1 MRYIVVDLNGAS
13 RLSFRSL
20 SGARDWSH
28 ALSKQDPDRLGELL
42 IERFNDEGQIVGESQ
57 WADEFL
63 SDLQEWMVAA
73 PSPFAL
79 ATATSGPVRFKT
91 EGLEAALSAAFDQ
104 ALRVSPQDAWS
115 GMGASTPYGSSH
127 LHEGATDT
135 PDQLQAETVAGSARM
150 RPVAA
155 F

>member
-20 SGARDWSH
+20 SEARDWSY
-28 ALSKQDPDRLGELL
+28 ALSKQDPGRLGELL
-42 IERFNDEGQIVGESQ
+42 IEHFNNEGQIVGESQ

-63 SDLQEWMVAA
+63 SDLQESTVAA

-79 ATATSGPVRFKT
+79 ATSGPVRLKT
-91 EGLEAALSAAFDQ
+91 EGLEAALSVAFDQ
-104 ALRVSPQDAWS
+104 ALRASPQGAWS
-115 GMGASTPYGSSH
+115 GMAASTPYASSH

-135 PDQLQAETVAGSARM
+135 PDPLQAETVAGSARM
-150 RPVAA
+150 GPVAA

>member
-20 SGARDWSH
+20 SEARDWSY
-28 ALSKQDPDRLGELL
+28 ALSKQDPSRLGELL
-42 IERFNDEGQIVGESQ
+42 IERFNSEGQIVGESQ

-63 SDLQEWMVAA
+63 SDLQEATLAA
-73 PSPFAL
+73 TSLFAL
-79 ATATSGPVRFKT
+79 ATSSPVRLKA
-91 EGLEAALSAAFDQ
+91 EGLEAASAQ
-104 ALRVSPQDAWS
+104 ALAAIRLDAWS
-115 GMGASTPYGSSH
+115 GMGVSRPDAFFH

-135 PDQLQAETVAGSARM
+135 PDQLQAETAADSRRMGSA
-150 RPVAA
+150 AA